1 MKLLTGV
8 IAVEKLDKNLLN
20 ANNHSQNVHKS
31 IKQNQQSVKDDVKV
45 LTDKTTSWERI

>member
-8 IAVEKLDKNLLN
+8 IAVESWTKLAKRKQ
-20 ANNHSQNVHKS
+20 SQPNVHKS

-45 LTDKTTSWERI
+45 LTDKTTSWREYN